1 MLSVSTSCNLF
12 NFHKLSYQNAD
23 QNTRGK
29 TTGKF
34 PKQLRHLATFTCVD
48 DRPGQGQQINSTGAC
63 VLHIGVLAHCIDMR
77 IIGRI
82 YGRGS
87 FEVDFVCKNQ
97 PCLKGRC
104 GR

>member
-48 DRPGQGQQINSTGAC
+48 DRDNKLTVQVHVCYILVFSP
-63 VLHIGVLAHCIDMR
+63 LH
-77 IIGRI
+77 
-82 YGRGS
+82 
-87 FEVDFVCKNQ
+87 
-97 PCLKGRC
+97 
-104 GR
+104 

>member
-34 PKQLRHLATFTCVD
+34 PKQLRHLATFTYVC
-48 DRPGQGQQINSTGAC
+48 RRQGQQINSTGAC
-63 VLHIGVLAHCIDMR
+63 VLHIGVLAIALTCALSAVFMGGALSKLTLYAR
-77 IIGRI
+77 TNL
-82 YGRGS
+82 
-87 FEVDFVCKNQ
+87 V
-97 PCLKGRC
+97 
-104 GR
+104 

>member
-48 DRPGQGQQINSTGAC
+48 DRLGRDNKLTVQVLGAC
-63 VLHIGVLAHCIDMR
+63 VLHIGVLAIALTCALSAVFMGGALSKLTLYAR
-77 IIGRI
+77 TNL
-82 YGRGS
+82 
-87 FEVDFVCKNQ
+87 V
-97 PCLKGRC
+97 
-104 GR
+104 